1 MEAKVGTIIGMDF
14 KHASEELM
22 KLNPGVVPVRYTP
35 DQEDIFATEVMQPNR
50 VRLLVDRN
58 NFVVRSMMG

>member
-1 MEAKVGTIIGMDF
+1 MEAKVCTIIGMDF
-14 KHASEELM
+14 KHAADELM

-35 DQEDIFATEVMQPNR
+35 DQEELFATEVMQPNK